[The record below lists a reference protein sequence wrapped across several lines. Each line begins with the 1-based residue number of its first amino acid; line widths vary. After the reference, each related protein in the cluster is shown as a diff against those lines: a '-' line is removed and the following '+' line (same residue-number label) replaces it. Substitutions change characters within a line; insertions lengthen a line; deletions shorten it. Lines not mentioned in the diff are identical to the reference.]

1 MTDDNWEEEWKRDIG
16 TWPIFND
23 HISVIKC
30 HSGMLALAIH
40 CNEWRKRELKIWR
53 NEIMRNV
60 GLVRYDTRI
69 LLDRVAAELTH
80 PFWIVHIYFNWQ
92 ASIFVCYPTNGLP
105 RSVRTVHNWVMVNWS
120 PRLDNVH
127 CYPMGAGGILLIIW
141 DGQMYKAHTHIHT
154 YSLVTFYTLFFVWF
168 SSDKQMSRL
177 WGNSFYFFFGLT
189 QID

>member
-1 MTDDNWEEEWKRDIG
+1 MNGE
-16 TWPIFND
+16 
-23 HISVIKC
+23 
-30 HSGMLALAIH
+30 
-40 CNEWRKRELKIWR
+40 KRELEIWR

-80 PFWIVHIYFNWQ
+80 PFWIVHIYFNWH

-141 DGQMYKAHTHIHT
+141 DGQMYKAHTHT